1 MHDLRQKVL
10 LQSGKTVSRK
20 QRSHAESSRTS
31 SVNHTPNTSPGGS
44 RVNSRPASHA
54 GSDNEDEYDDVMTR
68 STMSDD
74 GEDEHTASGKHVAAW
89 PDRLRDRIDALL
101 DSKRSSVQGRA
112 GTLKAYTHLLKHH
125 YAAQVISPHA
135 AALISAISNSIS
147 GKSDEEKI
155 NALRALSV
163 TILTCPANEFPQ
175 LRAPYEKVCRTLEDR
190 CRDTDGELV
199 KVEVIRALG
208 TYALYGGGSSDEAS
222 QFFLGI
228 VQTDGDTVDALDSGA
243 VVSAA
248 MEAWAFVASYTSDL
262 HELADEALEAF
273 TDQLEAGDPDVQAS
287 AAFNIALLFEAVRRD
302 DEETEAEKPSFQH
315 EHHVAMEKLEQIE
328 GDSSRSVS
336 RKERKDLRSTIRSV
350 MTSLELHKGP
360 GYSTAI
366 RQAANPNKGSGG
378 IKGGEKHS
386 DRQFHEYGSREK
398 VRIGD
403 QLVTIESWAVKAR
416 VDMLKTLLEGGFGEH
431 FMKNPLLEEILE
443 DAKVEGVANA
453 ASRKS
458 KRGGDEEGFSKKP
471 PKYLAETY

>member
-1 MHDLRQKVL
+1 VA
-10 LQSGKTVSRK
+10 SR
-20 QRSHAESSRTS
+20 S
-31 SVNHTPNTSPGGS
+31 
-44 RVNSRPASHA
+44 ASLA
-54 GSDNEDEYDDVMTR
+54 GSDIEDEYDDVMTR
-68 STMSDD
+68 STISDD
-74 GEDEHTASGKHVAAW
+74 GEDEQSGAGKHTAAW

-125 YAAQVISPHA
+125 YAAQVISPNA
-135 AALISAISNSIS
+135 SALIPAISNSIN
-147 GKSDEEKI
+147 GRSDEEKI

-163 TILTCPANEFPQ
+163 TILTCPADEHPR
-175 LRAPYEKVCRTLEDR
+175 LRTAYERACRTFEGL
-190 CRDTDGELV
+190 CRDSDGELV
-199 KVEVIRALG
+199 KIEVMRALSI
-208 TYALYGGGSSDEAS
+208 YALYGGGSSDEAS

-228 VQTDGDTVDALDSGA
+228 VQSDGDTVDALDNGA

-248 MEAWAFVASYTSDL
+248 MEAWAFVASYSTDL

-273 TDQLEAGDPDVQAS
+273 MDQLDAGDPDVQAS
-287 AAFNIALLFEAVRRD
+287 AAFNIALLFEAVRRN

-315 EHHVAMEKLEQIE
+315 EQHVITEKLEQIE
-328 GDSSRSVS
+328 GDSSKSVS
-336 RKERKDLRSTIRSV
+336 RKERKDLRSIIRSV
-350 MTSLELHKGP
+350 MTSLELDKGP

-378 IKGGEKHS
+378 IKGGEKNS
-386 DRQFHEYGSREK
+386 DRQYHEYGSREK

-453 ASRKS
+453 ASRKG
-458 KRGGDEEGFSKKP
+458 KRAGDEEGFSKKP
-471 PKYLAETY
+471 PKYLAETF